1 MNKYLFEA
9 LVNARNSRRERHI
22 APEYIPVNEL
32 SVSGIDE
39 ANLRDELN
47 IAYRE
52 GYIKV
57 HRGINQKLI
66 QLLKDEYDE

>member
-1 MNKYLFEA
+1 MNKALFES

-22 APEYIPVNEL
+22 APEYIPLNEL
-32 SVSGIDE
+32 SLSDE
-39 ANLRDELN
+39 INLRDELN
-47 IAYRE
+47 IAYKE

-66 QLLKDEYDE
+66 ELLKDEYNE